1 VPHLFSNKILYQSKK
16 YQKRWFC
23 STATAWSQYFFKD
36 CYPFPA
42 FYVYILSTD
51 KKMKEIYDVI
61 IIGGGPAGLNA
72 AMILGRSRRK
82 VILFDGGK
90 PRNRWSTSM
99 NGFLSSDGVNP
110 KDFIQKGREELKKYE
125 IKIVDIPVATA
136 TYSKGTYVIDDVNGQ
151 VYHSRKL
158 LLATG
163 LKDALP
169 EIAGIEDMYGKSVH
183 HCPYCD
189 GWESRDKAIAVY
201 GKERNGIGQAL
212 AMKNWSDDVTLY
224 TDGTEKL
231 RRQDMELLKLNHVKV
246 CTDAIERLEGEDG
259 MLQHIVLRGGK
270 SRPQQALFFSGET
283 TQQSDIGKQLGC
295 EFTGKGVIKT
305 RRLQQANIPGLYV
318 AGDAARDMQL
328 VIVAAAE
335 GAKAGVAINMELQQE
350 DKVMP

>member
-1 VPHLFSNKILYQSKK
+1 
-16 YQKRWFC
+16 
-23 STATAWSQYFFKD
+23 
-36 CYPFPA
+36 
-42 FYVYILSTD
+42 
-51 KKMKEIYDVI
+51 MKEQYDVI

-82 VILFDGGK
+82 VLLFDSGK

-99 NGFLSSDGVNP
+99 NGFLSSDGVKP
-110 KDFIQKGREELKKYE
+110 SDFIKKGREELQKYHVQIIDRLVE
-125 IKIVDIPVATA
+125 TA
-136 TYSKGTYVIDDVNGQ
+136 TYSKGQYIIDDQDGN
-151 VYHSRKL
+151 VYHSRKM

-163 LKDALP
+163 LSDALP
-169 EIAGIEDMYGKSVH
+169 EIEGIEELYGKSVH

-201 GKERNGIGQAL
+201 GKDRSGIGQAL

-224 TDGTEKL
+224 TDGTRKL
-231 RRQDMELLKLNHVKV
+231 TNKDIELLKLNGVKV
-246 CTDAIERLEGEDG
+246 CTEAIVRVQGDDG
-259 MLQHIVLRGGK
+259 MLQHIVLRNGEAK
-270 SRPQQALFFSGET
+270 PQEALFFSGET
-283 TQQSDIGKQLGC
+283 SQQSDIGRQLGC

-350 DKVMP
+350 DRVKA

>member
-1 VPHLFSNKILYQSKK
+1 
-16 YQKRWFC
+16 
-23 STATAWSQYFFKD
+23 
-36 CYPFPA
+36 
-42 FYVYILSTD
+42 
-51 KKMKEIYDVI
+51 MKEQYDVI

-82 VILFDGGK
+82 VLLFDSGK
-90 PRNRWSTSM
+90 PRNRWATSM

-110 KDFIQKGREELKKYE
+110 RDFIKKGREELVKYGVQ
-125 IKIVDIPVATA
+125 IIDRAVKTA
-136 TYSKGTYVIDDVNGQ
+136 TYSKGQYVVDDEDEN
-151 VYHSRKL
+151 VYHSRKM

-163 LKDALP
+163 LRDALP
-169 EIAGIEDMYGKSVH
+169 KVEGIEELYGKSVH

-189 GWESRDKAIAVY
+189 GWENRDKAIAVY
-201 GKERNGIGQAL
+201 GKDRSGIGQAL

-224 TDGTEKL
+224 TDGTQKL
-231 RRQDMELLKLNHVKV
+231 NNKDMELLNLNGVKV
-246 CTDAIERLEGEDG
+246 CTEAITHLEGDDG
-259 MLQHIVLRGGK
+259 ILQRIVLQSGESK
-270 SRPQQALFFSGET
+270 QQGALFFSGET
-283 TQQSDIGKQLGC
+283 SQQSDIGRQLGC

-350 DKVMP
+350 DRVKP